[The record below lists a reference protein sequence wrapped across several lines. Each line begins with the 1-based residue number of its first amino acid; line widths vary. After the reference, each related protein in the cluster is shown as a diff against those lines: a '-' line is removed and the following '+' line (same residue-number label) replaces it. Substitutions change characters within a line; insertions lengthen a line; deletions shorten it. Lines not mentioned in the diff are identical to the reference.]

1 MKITRTTMELDALF
15 SDKEMQERYFTNA
28 YWLPTLP
35 DVEGTYERYL
45 KTIEKSREWKGEEYG
60 DLVIASERLKTID
73 GEMLLFSFP
82 VEELYEIAIVSREGS
97 LDSFQ
102 IQSVTNGTLVSGYRE
117 LTISET
123 GRALTRIGY
132 FNPKRCEYSIE
143 Y

>member
-1 MKITRTTMELDALF
+1 MKITRTTMELDTLF

-60 DLVIASERLKTID
+60 HLVIASERLKTID

-82 VEELYEIAIVSREGS
+82 VEELYAKMGLIDGNGAIGIFTITPSEAAIIAAIMA
-97 LDSFQ
+97 F
-102 IQSVTNGTLVSGYRE
+102 Y
-117 LTISET
+117 ET
-123 GRALTRIGY
+123 EKPYCGFTVKRIKRIG
-132 FNPKRCEYSIE
+132 
-143 Y
+143 

>member
-1 MKITRTTMELDALF
+1 MELDALF
-15 SDKEMQERYFTNA
+15 SDKEMQERYFMNA

-35 DVEGTYERYL
+35 DAEGTYERYL

-60 DLVIASERLKTID
+60 HLVIASEVLRTDD

-82 VEELYEIAIVSREGS
+82 VEELFEIAIVSRKGS

-102 IQSVTNGTLVSGYRE
+102 IQSVTNDTLVSGYRE

-132 FNPKRCEYSIE
+132 FNPKRCEYSIK